1 MVLCVKW
8 LVDLSQG
15 PFWGIISV
23 MIGGFITW
31 VVARIYYVKAG
42 KELKEESRKV
52 RVAIGILGESL
63 NSGPTV
69 DKILINEERIPT
81 GLQKIA
87 GVNFSGEGTL
97 TVNAEVVKG
106 KT

>member
-42 KELKEESRKV
+42 KELKEESR
-52 RVAIGILGESL
+52 RLGW
-63 NSGPTV
+63 
-69 DKILINEERIPT
+69 R
-81 GLQKIA
+81 
-87 GVNFSGEGTL
+87 
-97 TVNAEVVKG
+97 
-106 KT
+106 